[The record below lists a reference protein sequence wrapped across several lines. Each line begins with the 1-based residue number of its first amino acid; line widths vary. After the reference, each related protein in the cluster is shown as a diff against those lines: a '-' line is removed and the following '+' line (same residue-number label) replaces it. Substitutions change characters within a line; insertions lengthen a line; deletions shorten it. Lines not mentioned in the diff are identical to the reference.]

1 MNLFT
6 HAQKRFK
13 QSMSIIHDALK
24 KVQQSFQRKAS
35 SNSGEQ
41 PPEEEKKKFSP
52 LNLFFSLVLLGACLF
67 FGYTQLLKHWD
78 RIRLAFD
85 LPNIKLAKIEI
96 PKISL
101 TTSTPETKT
110 KTLSENRTPVPIAEI
125 KTPNTQENINIQ
137 GILSQGGK
145 TVALINDKI
154 YEEGDVIGSI
164 KIISIDTT
172 GIKVLNNGIEETIR
186 VRP

>member
-1 MNLFT
+1 
-6 HAQKRFK
+6 
-13 QSMSIIHDALK
+13 MSIIHDALK

-35 SNSGEQ
+35 SNNEP
-41 PPEEEKKKFSP
+41 PPEEDKKKFSP
-52 LNLFFSLVLLGACLF
+52 LNLFFSLILLGACLY
-67 FGYTQLLKHWD
+67 FGYTQLVKHWD

-96 PKISL
+96 PKISV
-101 TTSTPETKT
+101 TTSTTETKT

-125 KTPNTQENINIQ
+125 KTPNAQENINIQ

-154 YEEGDVIGSI
+154 FEEGDVIGNI
-164 KIISIDTT
+164 KILSIDTT
-172 GIKVLNNGIEETIR
+172 GIKVLNNGKEETIR